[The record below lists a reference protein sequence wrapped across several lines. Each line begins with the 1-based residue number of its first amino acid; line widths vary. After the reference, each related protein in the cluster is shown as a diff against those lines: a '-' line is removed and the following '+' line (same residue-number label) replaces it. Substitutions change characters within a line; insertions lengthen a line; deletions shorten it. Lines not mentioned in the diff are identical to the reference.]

1 MITIENLTEKW
12 SEISSQVSEKM
23 RNAYQ
28 DGFDLLDYYNN
39 ENTPSVKVFFDLLID
54 QINKELS
61 KKEDDNDELSE
72 EEELELMEMEAIAI
86 QAQIEMELEIRKRN
100 KK

>member
-1 MITIENLTEKW
+1 MITIDNLPEKW
-12 SEISSQVSEKM
+12 NEIRSQVSEKM
-23 RNAYQ
+23 QNAYH

-39 ENTPSVKVFFDLLID
+39 ENTPSVKIFFDLLIK

-61 KKEDDNDELSE
+61 NNNDEIEEEDD
-72 EEELELMEMEAIAI
+72 EELELLEMEAAAA
-86 QAQIEMELEIRKRN
+86 QALMEMELELRKRN